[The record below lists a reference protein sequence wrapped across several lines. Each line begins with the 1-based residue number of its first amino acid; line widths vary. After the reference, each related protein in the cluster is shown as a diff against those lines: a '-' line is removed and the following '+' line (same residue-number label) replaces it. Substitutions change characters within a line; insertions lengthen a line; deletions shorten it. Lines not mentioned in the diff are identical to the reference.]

1 MRRGSGVKFDSR
13 EPPRRFEVNGALM
26 SDCGSAR
33 LAPGEQITFVTE
45 AGGEYDVARQSW
57 GFYATPS
64 LNGRLGR
71 FGLRPLLARNGAG
84 KFFILLLERGRGDE
98 LAAYLREQDMQVVC
112 WLDDEA
118 TLQSIAGSMA
128 KP

>member
-1 MRRGSGVKFDSR
+1 MNFERRD
-13 EPPRRFEVNGALM
+13 PPRRFEVNGVSLH
-26 SDCGSAR
+26 DCGTAR
-33 LAPGEQITFVTE
+33 LSAGEQITFATE
-45 AGGEYDVARQSW
+45 AGGQYDVARKEW

-84 KFFILLLERGRGDE
+84 RFFLLLLERGRDDE
-98 LAAYLREQDMQVVC
+98 LATYLREQDMRIVC

-118 TLQSIAGSMA
+118 TLQSIAGTTQAAA
-128 KP
+128 KR

>member
-1 MRRGSGVKFDSR
+1 MNFESR
-13 EPPRRFEVNGALM
+13 EPPRRFEVGGVTM

-33 LAPGEQITFVTE
+33 LLPGEQITFVTE
-45 AGGEYDVARQSW
+45 AGGEYDVARQKW

-71 FGLRPLLARNGAG
+71 FGLRPLLAANGAG
-84 KFFILLLERGRGDE
+84 KFFVLLLERGCDDA
-98 LAAYLREQDMQVVC
+98 LAAYLREREMRVVC

-118 TLQSIAGSMA
+118 TLQSIASAAREASA
-128 KP
+128 KS